1 MSDENDKIIEQYKKD
16 KINFENFE
24 NNKTATFNT
33 NSLRRL
39 VLSELAYKG
48 AFKYNRI
55 CGFTRSQI
63 LRIVQTPEQYGSS
76 IIRLSQYMYLK
87 SGYYKRLIDYFVN
100 MAVVNWTVDTE
111 IKQEKMFCATKTDKA
126 KEQYYKDFK
135 KNYIKFTAQANK
147 FKLDNRITDI
157 MKKLFLEDACFGFV
171 TENDIDTSI
180 FILEPDYCTIEKL
193 VNGSVYQFSVNRSLI
208 DNNVYSTLP
217 SELQAIIEQ
226 SKELSPDN
234 RVMIPYE
241 NSFCIKYNN
250 DFTYLYCPF
259 FNLISEILNIDDIKD
274 LSKAKSEADA
284 YKLIYFKIPT
294 NEESQISMGDELISK
309 FVEMAAAILPE
320 RFGIVPSPMD
330 MELIESKS
338 TISDDKNKVEQAV
351 ENFYGEA
358 GVSKALISSAS
369 SGSELKLSMK
379 VDSSDIY
386 RIYRQIESWV
396 DLQMKLRGYIY
407 NDYQFVYRILP
418 TTVFD
423 VDDYVDRQ
431 LKLAQASLPVKGT
444 LLSAMGINTAKML
457 GNSFT
462 EQIFKEDIYDKWEVL
477 KTSYTQSS
485 NNSDITDKGGRPQ
498 KNEDDLS
505 DSGTQTRED
514 DENNK
519 ANRDI

>member
-1 MSDENDKIIEQYKKD
+1 MD
-16 KINFENFE
+16 NFLNG
-24 NNKTATFNT
+24 KSPTFNFA
-33 NSLRRL
+33 SLKRL
-39 VLSELAYKG
+39 ILSEMSYKG
-48 AFKYNRI
+48 AFRYNRI
-55 CGFTRSQI
+55 FGFTRNNILSMSQY
-63 LRIVQTPEQYGSS
+63 PERYGKQ
-76 IIRLSQYMYLK
+76 IIRLSRYMYLK
-87 SGYYKRLIDYFVN
+87 SGYYKRLIDYFAN
-100 MAVVNWTVDTE
+100 SAIINWTIDTE
-111 IKQEKMFCATKTDKA
+111 IKQDKLLSA
-126 KEQYYKDFK
+126 NPNSFK
-135 KNYIKFTAQANK
+135 KNYIKYTAQVNK
-147 FKLDNRITDI
+147 FKIDNRVSDI
-157 MKKLFLEDACFGFV
+157 FKRLFIEDACFGFV

-180 FILEPDYCTIEKL
+180 FILESDYCTIEKL

-226 SKELSPDN
+226 SKELSRDN

-250 DFTYLYCPF
+250 DYTYLYCPF

-294 NEESQISMGDELISK
+294 NEESQISMGDELIGK

-431 LKLAQASLPVKGT
+431 LKLAQASLPVKGE
-444 LLSAMGINTAKML
+444 LLAATGVNTAKML

-462 EQIFKEDIYDKWEVL
+462 EQMFKEDIYDKWEVL
-477 KTSYTQSS
+477 KTSYTTANDGSE
-485 NNSDITDKGGRPQ
+485 GGAPM
-498 KNEDDLS
+498 KNETDIAESTDTQRQN
-505 DSGTQTRED
+505 DSNKT
-514 DENNK
+514 EN
-519 ANRDI
+519 RI